1 MEQNEIVEGTST
13 EIKDPRAVLSA
24 LERAKAE
31 AKKFRLEKEA
41 LEADSMSYKAKLD
54 NLQQRVLKNELVD
67 KLNEMGIQG
76 GNRLLKYININDI
89 HFDDDF
95 NITGLETQIDAL
107 KVDLPELFDPKIMVA
122 GKADTGVASTADLQL
137 SASELQAKKIM
148 GK

>member
-1 MEQNEIVEGTST
+1 MENNEFVEGTST

-41 LEADSMSYKAKLD
+41 LEADSMNYKSRLD
-54 NLQQRVLKNELVD
+54 HLQQRVLKNELVD

-76 GNRLLKYININDI
+76 GNRLLKYINMNEIQ
-89 HFDDDF
+89 FDDDF
-95 NITGLETQIDAL
+95 NISGLETQIDAL
-107 KVDLPELFDPKIMVA
+107 KADLPELFDPKMIVA

-137 SASELQAKKIM
+137 SASELQAKKIL

>member
-41 LEADSMSYKAKLD
+41 LENDTMSYKAKLD
-54 NLQQRVLKNELVD
+54 NLQQRVVKNELIE
-67 KLNEMGIQG
+67 KLKEMGIPS
-76 GNRLLKYININDI
+76 GNRLLKYINMNEIQ
-89 HFDDDF
+89 FDDDF

-107 KVDLPELFDPKIMVA
+107 KTDLPELFDPKMIVA
-122 GKADTGVASTADLQL
+122 GKADTGVASTADIEL
-137 SASELQAKKIM
+137 SASEIQAKKIL